1 MKINENKSTIVNFI
15 VTSNMNKLV
24 NMELHFFT
32 EDFNKIIY
40 LIKRLFEM
48 KNRHT
53 FQTTPLKK

>member
-1 MKINENKSTIVNFI
+1 MKINGNKSTIVNFI

-40 LIKRLFEM
+40 LIKRLSEM